1 MRTVWGVLDDIAKK
15 SSAAFGLSKRYDG
28 LCSPDIAGICAS
40 QEEAKSA
47 TALQTR
53 FDHRN
58 ASRKS
63 RTVFRAAHFGLAAL
77 TLTSAQAWAS
87 DVTISCDGTP
97 SATQTL
103 CQNAGNFCDNTGV
116 SQNLNDQIT
125 VTGVQPNDVVTINLS
140 NPGGATPISVTFQAQ
155 NSDGVPP
162 NVSYPTQTSSSYTV
176 QGSDGSTYTTRIAV
190 GTNARSIRF
199 SATCVRPA
207 PTTGYLRINKTRI
220 GGDASFTV
228 GATLGQAVTNFGLSS
243 SNSYTETKEVPLGNY
258 TVSETAPSGWDLVGI
273 NCGDG
278 PNDTSVSVSASNSS
292 TNPAVCTVTNR
303 KKSFIKLTKN
313 ATGGSGQITFPISV
327 DENGPNQAPAA
338 TSVNVQTN
346 NGTGFTLYEVQDG
359 TFTISEPNPPT
370 GWSLDNINCGG
381 SPGQTANV
389 TVAAGQTKECVITN
403 RRGARLTI
411 LKDVPD
417 YDDNTQFGFRKSGP
431 GGNNVPFNL
440 TDGGTGQVY
449 TVTGQYT
456 ITEDG
461 EDGYR
466 LTNVQCSGTGWGGQ
480 GDSTSVQNRRA
491 TINLQS
497 GDDITCTFTN
507 NRQMGRI
514 KIRKEAPNG
523 QTFNG
528 PFKVRL
534 DGNLVAASYG
544 NSEES
549 PADGLEIGQMTR
561 YIEVSVGNHTI
572 SETDLPT
579 GWRVDQI
586 TCSRDGGGD
595 DDDDDDDDD
604 RRDSSYQSVSSYS
617 DSNDN
622 SFRVNVR
629 DGKDY
634 TCTVRNRREGGTIEI
649 IKQSVNGASFADPFK
664 IYLDG
669 NIVGQDGLTINES
682 SGPIQVS
689 TGKHYVTEPAN
700 ELPDGWTLDSISCSK
715 IGGGDDDDDDDDDDK
730 DYQKNSVVSVDDYSS
745 GSSDGSVDVKDGKS
759 YRCYVRNRATASLT
773 IRKLSIGGVGTF
785 GFSGDRSFDITT
797 AAPNTPTANG
807 SSTFV
812 NLDPG
817 LYTIS
822 ETSLPSTDWVLQ
834 GIDGDGC
841 TREGNSVKVDLKPG
855 DVRVCTFVN
864 FKQTDDRMDEVTQL
878 FVHRRVDN
886 LLTHGPDR
894 ARLLRRLQDSAEPPQ
909 SLKDT
914 GPIKLNGNQ
923 ATLNNQGFLGLGSSA
938 NPYSSQ
944 TAIRNGEVYQ
954 SNDYAVGQGD
964 RGSDYYGA
972 SETAPAANSI
982 FSQIAGQLT
991 TIAGGTSNFKF
1002 STSLSE
1008 LRQAATEAEQ
1018 RKQEQLLKDSGLS
1031 FGEGL
1036 SNRTQTLRQGWDIW
1050 AEGHISKYN
1059 DGLGGYDRDG
1069 DFRVLYVG
1077 ADYALAPGVLI
1088 GALVQVDDTKED
1100 VANAGLIGEV
1110 EGTGW
1115 LAGPYIGIKLADNL
1129 FFDARAAYGTS
1140 DNDIW
1145 LQDAAA
1151 GYRSGSFKTDR
1162 WLASATLTGNQ
1173 YFGNF
1178 RLSPQFGFSYGN
1190 EWYDDYFNSIGQ
1202 LVPGRD
1208 ISIGRLN
1215 ATIEAGYRFDMP
1227 DGTTIEP
1234 HVSISGLVNF
1244 TGDDLII
1251 GGQVVDP
1258 NDSRAKLEGGVIV
1271 RTPQGY
1277 AIRAAGAYDGIG
1289 QEDFEAYSGSL
1300 WINVPLN

>member
-1 MRTVWGVLDDIAKK
+1 MTCTPRPSTGTIRIIKNNIGG
-15 SSAAFGLSKRYDG
+15 SSGNQFTIQAQLGQNTPVSIPVTT
-28 LCSPDIAGICAS
+28 S
-40 QEEAKSA
+40 
-47 TALQTR
+47 TAITGG
-53 FDHRN
+53 F
-58 ASRKS
+58 SGE
-63 RTVFRAAHFGLAAL
+63 T
-77 TLTSAQAWAS
+77 TTAQ
-87 DVTISCDGTP
+87 IP
-97 SATQTL
+97 
-103 CQNAGNFCDNTGV
+103 TG
-116 SQNLNDQIT
+116 SY
-125 VTGVQPNDVVTINLS
+125 TINETGYPTGTTAADWTTTYS
-140 NPGGATPISVTFQAQ
+140 CGGSPGTTAVVPDGGSVT
-155 NSDGVPP
+155 
-162 NVSYPTQTSSSYTV
+162 
-176 QGSDGSTYTTRIAV
+176 
-190 GTNARSIRF
+190 
-199 SATCVRPA
+199 
-207 PTTGYLRINKTRI
+207 
-220 GGDASFTV
+220 
-228 GATLGQAVTNFGLSS
+228 
-243 SNSYTETKEVPLGNY
+243 
-258 TVSETAPSGWDLVGI
+258 
-273 NCGDG
+273 
-278 PNDTSVSVSASNSS
+278 
-292 TNPAVCTVTNR
+292 CTVTNR
-303 KKSFIKLTKN
+303 RRSFIKLIKN

-338 TSVNVQTN
+338 TTVNVQTN
-346 NGTGFTLYEVQDG
+346 NGTGFNLYEVTPG

-381 SPGQTANV
+381 TPGQTASV
-389 TVAAGQTKECVITN
+389 TVAAGQTKECTITN

-417 YDDNTQFGFRKSGP
+417 SDDTTQFGFRKSGP

-440 TDGGTGQVY
+440 TDGGQGQVY
-449 TVTGQYT
+449 TATGQYT

-461 EDGYR
+461 EDGYK
-466 LTNVQCSGTGWGGQ
+466 LTNVVCSGTGWGGQ
-480 GDSTSVQNRRA
+480 GDSTSLQDRRA
-491 TINLQS
+491 SINLQS

-507 NRQMGRI
+507 TRQTGRI
-514 KIRKEAPNG
+514 KIRKTAPDG

-534 DGNLVAASYG
+534 DGDLVAAYDG
-544 NSEES
+544 NTEES
-549 PADGLEIGQMTR
+549 PADGLEIGQMTK
-561 YIEVSVGNHTI
+561 YIEVSVGEHTI
-572 SETDLPT
+572 SEVDLPT
-579 GWRVDQI
+579 GWRLDEI
-586 TCSRDGGGD
+586 TCSRDGGTRDSGED
-595 DDDDDDDDD
+595 DDDVGSD
-604 RRDSSYQSVSSYS
+604 REGDSY
-617 DSNDN
+617 
-622 SFRVNVR
+622 RINVR

-649 IKQSVNGASFADPFK
+649 VKQSVNGASFADPFK

-682 SGPIQVS
+682 SGPIPVS

-700 ELPDGWTLDSISCSK
+700 ELPEGWTLDSISCSE
-715 IGGGDDDDDDDDDDK
+715 IGGGGGGNDDDDDDDDDDDK
-730 DYQKNSVVSVDDYSS
+730 DYQKNSNDSVDDYPS
-745 GSSDGSVDVKDGKS
+745 GSSDGSVDVKDGKA
-759 YRCYVRNRATASLT
+759 YRCYVKNRATASLT
-773 IRKLSIGGVGTF
+773 IRKLSIGGIGTF
-785 GFSGDRSFDITT
+785 GFSGDKSFDITT

-841 TREGNSVKVDLKPG
+841 TKEGNSVKVDLKPG
-855 DVRVCTFVN
+855 DARVCTFVN

-894 ARLLRRLQDSAEPPQ
+894 ARLLRRLQDSAEPPP

-914 GPIKLNGNQ
+914 GPIKLNGSQ

-938 NPYSSQ
+938 NQYSGQ

-964 RGSDYYGA
+964 RGADYYGA
-972 SETAPAANSI
+972 SEVGSASNSI

-1069 DFRVLYVG
+1069 DFRILYVG

-1145 LQDAAA
+1145 LQDGAA

-1215 ATIEAGYRFDMP
+1215 ATLEAGYRFDMP

-1258 NDSRAKLEGGVIV
+1258 NDNRAKLEGGVIV
-1271 RTPQGY
+1271 RTPSGY